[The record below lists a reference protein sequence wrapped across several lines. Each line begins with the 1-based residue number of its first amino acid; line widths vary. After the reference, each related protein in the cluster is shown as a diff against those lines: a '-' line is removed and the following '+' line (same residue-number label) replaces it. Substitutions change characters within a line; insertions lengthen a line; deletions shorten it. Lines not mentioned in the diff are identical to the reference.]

1 MPEGAAHARVRNI
14 KIREI
19 TVKRKTITATLLI
32 TWLLL
37 AFGCASNNPALMV
50 PDELEVKEPYIGQAD
65 IIVVG
70 SNERIVP
77 NAAFKQAIEFTL
89 AESGLFVGE
98 QTAYRLNVS
107 VLSIKNPAFGLNL
120 KSELRVKWVLYDLH
134 KKAEIFNEIFA
145 NEYTATV
152 GDHFVAAQR
161 LKIANDNA
169 VKENIKMALEKIGA
183 GRGKDNEN

>member
-1 MPEGAAHARVRNI
+1 M
-14 KIREI
+14 
-19 TVKRKTITATLLI
+19 KRKTITATLLI
-32 TWLLL
+32 TWLLF

-77 NAAFKQAIEFTL
+77 NAAFKQAIESTL

-120 KSELRVKWVLYDLH
+120 KSELRVKWVLYDLQ

-169 VKENIKMALEKIGA
+169 VKDNIKMALEKIGA